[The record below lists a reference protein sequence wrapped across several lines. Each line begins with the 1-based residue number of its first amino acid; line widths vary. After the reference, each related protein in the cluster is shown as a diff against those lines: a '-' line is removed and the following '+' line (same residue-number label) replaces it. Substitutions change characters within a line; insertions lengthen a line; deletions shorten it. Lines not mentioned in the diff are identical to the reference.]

1 MGIFNNSNNL
11 DYNNQFYNYTNLFF
25 KDFIKKI
32 IMEKIDNLHNKND
45 VDNIYEIPIDISK
58 IHYRKVDDINIVH
71 ELNYKYNSIILMF
84 DYNKDINLENIFSL
98 IISIFNKYGIKY
110 DYQNQKKEL
119 RYWTEEKGILT
130 LHTSLKNLIIM
141 YENEIQN
148 YINNDEDNINKTY

>member
-119 RYWTEEKGILT
+119 RYWTEEKGTLT